1 MRPRVWEWY
10 RKLDE
15 LGETEGAYKAFLFYL
30 ELGVPRTLERLL
42 EYYKNKGYS
51 RGTPT
56 IKKLEDWETRYN
68 WHVRASNYD
77 REVTREENEERRKI
91 AREKQWNLAMKM
103 FDKAEQII
111 SLPVVQK
118 TVLDEGRTTILKP
131 VKCSID
137 SAPRLSSQASFLAD
151 QVTKGDQQEGLDIL
165 AAIEVLHRNDLLP
178 SEISN
183 RLAALF
189 ASVPEESRVLIESMF
204 KDKTL
209 NIEEG

>member
-1 MRPRVWEWY
+1 M
-10 RKLDE
+10 
-15 LGETEGAYKAFLFYL
+15 
-30 ELGVPRTLERLL
+30 
-42 EYYKNKGYS
+42 
-51 RGTPT
+51 
-56 IKKLEDWETRYN
+56 
-68 WHVRASNYD
+68 
-77 REVTREENEERRKI
+77 
-91 AREKQWNLAMKM
+91 
-103 FDKAEQII
+103 
-111 SLPVVQK
+111 
-118 TVLDEGRTTILKP
+118 
-131 VKCSID
+131 
-137 SAPRLSSQASFLAD
+137 AD